1 MAKTR
6 LQIIGSI
13 LKGLAAGVALT
24 LGCMAVVAAMEVYLS
39 LTDAWL
45 HALNQVMKLLA
56 MLAGTAVAVGR
67 GGQRGFVTG
76 MAVSMLYMILGYAL
90 YLALGGGAFDA
101 AGMLGEILIGA
112 AVGGIS
118 GSVLSNLPARRS
130 RRATTA

>member
-24 LGCMAVVAAMEVYLS
+24 LGCMAVVAAMVVYLG

>member
-24 LGCMAVVAAMEVYLS
+24 LGCMAVVAAMVVYLG

-130 RRATTA
+130 RRTTTA